1 MLPYRAPG
9 MELPEFNDLQDHH
22 EVHDMLA
29 ERIKKWPERWV
40 EEGRQEG
47 REEGREEGERLHA
60 EKTARNLIART
71 EMDDATIADIAG
83 LPIDAVARLRAETQ
97 H

>member
-1 MLPYRAPG
+1 
-9 MELPEFNDLQDHH
+9 MELPEFNEWQDLH

-40 EEGRQEG
+40 EEGR
-47 REEGREEGERLHA
+47 EEGRLEAKQE
-60 EKTARNLIART
+60 TARNLIART
-71 EMDDATIADIAG
+71 EMDDAMVAEIAG
-83 LPIDAVARLRAETQ
+83 LPVEDVAQLRAGTQ